1 MKNKLTILSIIII
14 TLLLN
19 GCAIK
24 PEVTITDY
32 FTDLQTTLSTDF
44 KSLSIEKYFDSE
56 VVLSENE
63 ETLNYDSGESNVMT
77 ERYIELFQGFE
88 YTIKDTVINGDNATV
103 NVEILTYPMGE
114 LLSNYVTQL
123 MTRVF
128 EWAFSGISQEEITQ
142 KTTDLFIELSTNLEK
157 TYTNTVPVY
166 LVKVDGKWLMAGGET
181 NYALFNALTGGMIDF
196 AKQFQNDM
204 KPLETE
210 AK

>member
-1 MKNKLTILSIIII
+1 MKNKFTILSIIII

-24 PEVTITDY
+24 PEVTLTEY
-32 FTDLQTTLSTDF
+32 FTDLQTTMTSDF
-44 KSLSIEKYFDSE
+44 KSLSIEKYFDGE
-56 VVLSENE
+56 VVLSEDDQS
-63 ETLNYDSGESNVMT
+63 LNIDSGESNEMT
-77 ERYIELFQGFE
+77 DRYIELFKGFE

-123 MTRVF
+123 MTKVF
-128 EWAFSGISQEEITQ
+128 EWAFSGITEEEMTQ
-142 KTTDLFIELSTNLEK
+142 RSTDMFIELSNNLEK

-166 LVKVDGKWLMAGGET
+166 LVKVDDKWLIMGGET
-181 NYALFNALTGGMIDF
+181 NYPLFNALTGGMIDF

-204 KPLETE
+204 KPTE
-210 AK
+210 N

>member
-1 MKNKLTILSIIII
+1 MKNKFTILSIIII

-24 PEVTITDY
+24 PEVTLTEY
-32 FTDLQTTLSTDF
+32 FTDLQTTMTSDF
-44 KSLSIEKYFDSE
+44 KSLSIEKYFDGE
-56 VVLSENE
+56 VVLSEDE
-63 ETLNYDSGESNVMT
+63 QSLNIDSGESNEMT
-77 ERYIELFQGFE
+77 DRYIELFKGFE

-123 MTRVF
+123 MTKVF
-128 EWAFSGISQEEITQ
+128 EWAFSGITEEEMTQ
-142 KTTDLFIELSTNLEK
+142 RSTDMFIELSNNLEK

-166 LVKVDGKWLMAGGET
+166 LVKVDDKWLIMGGET
-181 NYALFNALTGGMIDF
+181 NYPLFNALTGGMIDF

-204 KPLETE
+204 KPTE
-210 AK
+210 N

>member
-1 MKNKLTILSIIII
+1 MKNKLTIISIIII

-24 PEVTITDY
+24 PEVTITEY

-56 VVLSENE
+56 VVLSDNDQS
-63 ETLNYDSGESNVMT
+63 LNYDSGESNEMT

-88 YTIKDTVINGDNATV
+88 YTIKDTIINGDNATV

-114 LLSNYVTQL
+114 LLSNYITQL
-123 MTRVF
+123 MSKVF
-128 EWAFSGISQEEITQ
+128 EWAFSGLSEEEMTQ
-142 KTTDLFIELSTNLEK
+142 KMTDLFIESSNNLEK
-157 TYTNTVPVY
+157 TYTKTVPVY
-166 LVKVDGKWLMAGGET
+166 LVKVEGKWLLSGGET

-196 AKQFQNDM
+196 AKQIQNDM
-204 KPLETE
+204 KPLESET
-210 AK
+210 K